1 MESDIVYTTAEE
13 RSNLNLILHRF
24 LIMGNF
30 SKETGLQW
38 CSVTGLYRI
47 VDKKQWL
54 FTKLKYGI

>member
-1 MESDIVYTTAEE
+1 MESKIYTTAEE
-13 RSNLNLILHRF
+13 RDKLNQMMHRF

-38 CSVTGLYRI
+38 NYVTGLYEI

-54 FTKLKYGI
+54 FTKIKYGI